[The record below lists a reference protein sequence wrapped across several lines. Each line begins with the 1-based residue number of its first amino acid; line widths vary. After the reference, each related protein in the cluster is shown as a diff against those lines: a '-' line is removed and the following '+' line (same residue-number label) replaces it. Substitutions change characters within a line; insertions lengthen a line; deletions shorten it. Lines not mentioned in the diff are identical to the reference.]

1 VTSVDP
7 LAIAA
12 VLAKILD
19 EIGIRYVIGGSVA
32 ASAYGE
38 PRTTL
43 DIDMMIEAD
52 ESQVRRL
59 VEKVANEFYVDENA
73 AVEAVRATSSF
84 NLVHYK
90 SSMKIDLF
98 LAEQS
103 TFATRQLERRRAL
116 AVRPGISLYFYA
128 PEDVIIRKL
137 MWDRIGSELSD
148 RQWRDVIGVLKLS
161 SSILDWN
168 ELRRSAKET
177 GVEELLSRAIT
188 DAEQ

>member
-1 VTSVDP
+1 VTSADP
-7 LAIAA
+7 IGIAA

-43 DIDMMIEAD
+43 DVDVMIEAD
-52 ESQVRRL
+52 ESQIRAL
-59 VEKVANEFYVDENA
+59 VGKVANDFYVDESA
-73 AVEAVRATSSF
+73 AVEATRTRSSF
-84 NLVHYK
+84 NIVHYA

-98 LAEQS
+98 LAEHDP
-103 TFATRQLERRRAL
+103 FAAGQMERRRAL
-116 AVRPGISLYFYA
+116 TVAPNVILYFYA
-128 PEDVIIRKL
+128 PEDVVVRKL
-137 MWDRIGSELSD
+137 MCDRVGGELSE

-168 ELRRSAKET
+168 ELRRSAKEA
-177 GVEELLSRAIT
+177 GVEDLLSRAT
-188 DAEQ
+188 EDAEQ